1 MHLMMV
7 IHVGHKKEA
16 LYKVM
21 WSVKVHC
28 LRFLAVLCFYIHLE
42 ISIVEFCFIREKV
55 TSQYNY
61 RVERQVHFVNT
72 TFPDKIKQI
81 RISFS
86 RTKALT

>member
-1 MHLMMV
+1 MML
-7 IHVGHKKEA
+7 IHVGNTKEA

-21 WSVKVHC
+21 WSVKVRC
-28 LRFLAVLCFYIHLE
+28 LRFLVVLCFYIYLE